1 MKKYKWN
8 KEKFFANV
16 GKLATGLIIY
26 FTIEKIAID
35 LFLYVLD
42 HSIYA

>member
-8 KEKFFANV
+8 KEKFFSNV
-16 GKLATGLIIY
+16 GKLTTGLIVY
-26 FTIEKIAID
+26 FIFEKIAID
-35 LFLYVLD
+35 LFLYVLS